1 MVPQNDQHNEQ
12 NQLKRTSQKM
22 AYHGRLLL
30 LERFQI
36 VTKLVLDSVRVL
48 DLLVVSIE
56 ALEGFAALLSGIVLL
71 LAQLANVSF

>member
-1 MVPQNDQHNEQ
+1 
-12 NQLKRTSQKM
+12 M

-36 VTKLVLDSVRVL
+36 VTELVLDSVRVL